1 MEKLENIAEQIRAAF
16 DAQTTARDQAL
27 TRARALTRACALSI
41 RAVHR
46 DETDVMQAHL
56 DEARQLAGA
65 LRTELADYPALFY
78 AGYTQDSLKEFAEAN
93 ITCALIRHEHLPT
106 PEELDLPPHTY
117 LNGLADYPA
126 LYYAGYTQDSLKE
139 FAEANITCALIRHE
153 SLPAPEELDLPAHT
167 YLNGLAESVGEM
179 RRRCLDM
186 LRQDNSVE
194 AERLLGYMDDIYS
207 ILVTMDYPDAI
218 TNGLRRQTDI
228 IRAIIERT
236 RGDVTFSLRGEKLE
250 RSISRLSEQLLGSD
264 ALPENLRLSPSP
276 EEE

>member
-1 MEKLENIAEQIRAAF
+1 MERLEKIAEQIRLTF
-16 DAQTTARDQAL
+16 DAQTAVRDKAL
-27 TRARALTRACALSI
+27 GQARALTRACALSI

-56 DEARQLAGA
+56 DEARQLAEA
-65 LRTELADYPALFY
+65 LRTDLADTPAFY
-78 AGYTQDSLKEFAEAN
+78 FAGYTQDSLKEFAEAS
-93 ITCALIRHEHLPT
+93 ITCALIRHQPLPT
-106 PEELDLPPHTY
+106 PEELDLQP
-117 LNGLADYPA
+117 N
-126 LYYAGYTQDSLKE
+126 
-139 FAEANITCALIRHE
+139 
-153 SLPAPEELDLPAHT
+153 T

-186 LRQDNSVE
+186 LRQDNSAE
-194 AERLLGYMDDIYS
+194 AELLLGHMDDIFA

-250 RSISRLSEQLLGSD
+250 RSLSRLSGQITGSS
-264 ALPENLRLSPSP
+264 ALPGSPRLPLSPD
-276 EEE
+276 EEG

>member
-1 MEKLENIAEQIRAAF
+1 MEKLEKIAEEIRQNF
-16 DAQTTARDQAL
+16 DILTARRDQAL
-27 TRARALTRACALSI
+27 TQARALTRACALSI

-56 DEARQLAGA
+56 EEARQLADA
-65 LRTELADYPALFY
+65 LRSGLADFPALFY
-78 AGYTQDSLKEFAEAN
+78 AGYTQDSLKEFAEAS
-93 ITCALIRHEHLPT
+93 ITCTLIHHEPLPT
-106 PEELDLPPHTY
+106 PAELDLPP
-117 LNGLADYPA
+117 
-126 LYYAGYTQDSLKE
+126 
-139 FAEANITCALIRHE
+139 
-153 SLPAPEELDLPAHT
+153 HT

-186 LRQDNSVE
+186 LRQDNSAE
-194 AERLLGYMDDIYS
+194 AEHLLENMDDIYS

-250 RSISRLSEQLLGSD
+250 HSIARLSKSLPDGQ
-264 ALPENLRLSPSP
+264 ALDESAPLAFTPEP
-276 EEE
+276 EE

>member
-1 MEKLENIAEQIRAAF
+1 MQKLEKIAEQIRQTF
-16 DAQTTARDQAL
+16 DAQTATRDKAL
-27 TRARALTRACALSI
+27 GQARALTRACALAI

-56 DEARQLAGA
+56 DEARTLADA
-65 LRTELADYPALFY
+65 LRSDLAEYPAFFF
-78 AGYTQDSLKEFAEAN
+78 AGYTQDSLKEFAEAS
-93 ITCALIRHEHLPT
+93 ITCALIMHQPLPS
-106 PEELDLPPHTY
+106 PEDLNLPP
-117 LNGLADYPA
+117 N
-126 LYYAGYTQDSLKE
+126 
-139 FAEANITCALIRHE
+139 
-153 SLPAPEELDLPAHT
+153 T

-186 LRQDNSVE
+186 LRQDTSAE
-194 AERLLGYMDDIYS
+194 AERLLGHMDDIFA

-250 RSISRLSEQLLGSD
+250 RSLSRLSGLLPGTD
-264 ALPENLRLSPSP
+264 GQAEDIRLPLPP
-276 EEE
+276 EEEN

>member
-1 MEKLENIAEQIRAAF
+1 LAPARIRVLLILETSMEKLENIAEQIRQTF
-16 DAQTTARDQAL
+16 DTLTVRRDQAL
-27 TRARALTRACALSI
+27 THARALTRACALSI

-56 DEARQLAGA
+56 DEAGQLADT
-65 LRTELADYPALFY
+65 LRTSLADFPALYF
-78 AGYTQDSLKEFAEAN
+78 AGYTQDALKEFAEAS
-93 ITCALIRHEHLPT
+93 ITCALIHNEPLPT
-106 PEELDLPPHTY
+106 
-117 LNGLADYPA
+117 
-126 LYYAGYTQDSLKE
+126 
-139 FAEANITCALIRHE
+139 
-153 SLPAPEELDLPAHT
+153 PEELDLPAHT

-186 LRQDNSVE
+186 LRQDNSAE
-194 AERLLGYMDDIYS
+194 AERLLGHMDDIYS

-250 RSISRLSEQLLGSD
+250 RSIARLSESLPGSEP
-264 ALPENLRLSPSP
+264 LPPGRPLSNPP
-276 EEE
+276 DQD

>member
-1 MEKLENIAEQIRAAF
+1 MEKLESIAEQIRTSF
-16 DAQTTARDQAL
+16 DTQMTARDQAL
-27 TRARALTRACALSI
+27 NRARALTRACALSI

-65 LRTELADYPALFY
+65 LRADLM
-78 AGYTQDSLKEFAEAN
+78 
-93 ITCALIRHEHLPT
+93 
-106 PEELDLPPHTY
+106 
-117 LNGLADYPA
+117 DYPA

-139 FAEANITCALIRHE
+139 FAEASISCALIRHE
-153 SLPAPEELDLPAHT
+153 PLPTPTELDLPPHT

-186 LRQDNSVE
+186 LRQDNFTE
-194 AERLLGYMDDIYS
+194 AERLLRYMDDIFS

-218 TNGLRRQTDI
+218 TNGLRRQTDV

-250 RSISRLSEQLLGSD
+250 NSISRLSRHLPGTGQLPPPSRP
-264 ALPENLRLSPSP
+264 AQSPQ
-276 EEE
+276 EEG

>member
-1 MEKLENIAEQIRAAF
+1 MQKLEKIAEQIRQTF
-16 DAQTTARDQAL
+16 DTLTSARDQAL
-27 TRARALTRACALSI
+27 THARALTRACALAI

-56 DEARQLAGA
+56 DEACQLANT
-65 LRTELADYPALFY
+65 LRTGLADFPALY
-78 AGYTQDSLKEFAEAN
+78 HAGYTQDSLKEFAEAS
-93 ITCALIRHEHLPT
+93 ITCALIRHEPLPT
-106 PEELDLPPHTY
+106 PEELNLPP
-117 LNGLADYPA
+117 
-126 LYYAGYTQDSLKE
+126 QS
-139 FAEANITCALIRHE
+139 
-153 SLPAPEELDLPAHT
+153 

-186 LRQDNSVE
+186 LRQDNSAE
-194 AERLLGYMDDIYS
+194 AERLLGHMDDIYS

-250 RSISRLSEQLLGSD
+250 HSIARLSTQLPGAETFPGSGSIPNPPQKD
-264 ALPENLRLSPSP
+264 
-276 EEE
+276 